1 MLELC
6 FCFFSLSSA
15 WTAEPFMSISGE
27 QITVLPLEVT
37 CVVRQGDGGGQGV
50 TWVCIGGLAVR
61 HVPQCVLWRVTVR
74 SGCPSAN
81 THQEVHSHS
90 RPASWVTLQLML
102 RLHWHGSCVVNG
114 QREPP
119 VCLWNQ
125 VMAPENLKML
135 CYMKEARKKKSTS
148 YNPLY
153 MKFKIRGVY
162 PWHLR
167 RTWTT
172 FGVVIRLTDKR
183 SFYVI

>member
-1 MLELC
+1 MLEVC
-6 FCFFSLSSA
+6 FCFFSLCSA

-50 TWVCIGGLAVR
+50 TWVCTGGLAVR
-61 HVPQCVLWRVTVR
+61 HVPQCVLWRVTVQ

-90 RPASWVTLQLML
+90 RPASWVTLHSSCC
-102 RLHWHGSCVVNG
+102 RLHWHESCVFNG

-119 VCLWNQ
+119 VCPWNQ

-135 CYMKEARKKKSTS
+135 CYMKEARKKRVRIIIPFIWNSKLGESIYDTWEEHGR
-148 YNPLY
+148 PLE
-153 MKFKIRGVY
+153 
-162 PWHLR
+162 W
-167 RTWTT
+167 W
-172 FGVVIRLTDKR
+172 
-183 SFYVI
+183 